1 MKTNERF
8 PRLFDECPTPRPL
21 RSPDLWDELFSPRF
35 PMNFVDSKTVNAS
48 ACLPKI
54 DLTSDEHTY
63 TLQAELPG
71 LTKDDVHLEIED
83 GCLTLHGERHES
95 SHSKEDGYELH
106 ERHFG
111 SFTRKLTLPEDAL
124 IDKITASQK
133 DGLLTIAI
141 PRESKPAQRIPVQ
154 SA

>member
-1 MKTNERF
+1 MKMNECL
-8 PRLFDECPTPRPL
+8 PRVFDECPPLRPL
-21 RSPDLWDELFSPRF
+21 RSPDLWDELFAPRF
-35 PMNFVDSKTVNAS
+35 PVNFLDFGTVNAS

-54 DLTSDEHTY
+54 DLHSDEHKY

-71 LTKDDVHLEIED
+71 MTKDDVHLEIEA
-83 GCLTLHGERHES
+83 GCLTLHGERHEN
-95 SHSKEDGYELH
+95 SHSKENGYELH

-111 SFTRKLTLPEDAL
+111 SFTRKFTLPEDAL